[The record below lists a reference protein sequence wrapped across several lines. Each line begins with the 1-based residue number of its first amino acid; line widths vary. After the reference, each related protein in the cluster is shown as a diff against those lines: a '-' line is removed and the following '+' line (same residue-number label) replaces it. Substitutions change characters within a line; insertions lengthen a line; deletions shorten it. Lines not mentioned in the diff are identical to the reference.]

1 MRIALGITVSVLALA
16 LGAAAQPRGGGWR
29 GLSGTGVGSLGRA
42 GGRPGYGR
50 NVWPWYGAGYA
61 DFSQPYYEEAPPPQ
75 VLPPIPEPA
84 LPPPTVQ
91 PKLIELPAVIQKA
104 PAQPA
109 LPTVLVWRNGQQEEV
124 KQYTISGPFLYD
136 YTKPRAA
143 RRVALDDLDLDATE
157 RANQRR
163 GVQFLMPSS
172 PSEVT
177 VQF

>member
-1 MRIALGITVSVLALA
+1 MRVALGITVSALA
-16 LGAAAQPRGGGWR
+16 LTLGAAGQPRGGGWR
-29 GLSGTGVGSLGRA
+29 GLTGPVARPVGRP
-42 GGRPGYGR
+42 GGRLGYGR
-50 NVWPWYGAGYA
+50 NIWPWYGVGYA
-61 DFSQPYYEEAPPPQ
+61 DSSEPYYEEAPLPQ
-75 VLPPIPEPA
+75 VLPPIPEPVS
-84 LPPPTVQ
+84 PPVQ
-91 PKLIELPAVIQKA
+91 PKLIELPAVVQKT

-124 KQYTISGPFLYD
+124 RQYTISGPFLYD

-163 GVQFLMPSS
+163 GVPFLLPSS